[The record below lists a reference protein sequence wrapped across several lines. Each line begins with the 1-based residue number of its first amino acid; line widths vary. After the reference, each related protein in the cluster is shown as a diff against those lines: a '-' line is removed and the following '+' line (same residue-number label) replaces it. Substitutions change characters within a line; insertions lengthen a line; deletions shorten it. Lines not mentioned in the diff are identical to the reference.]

1 MFVDPYQGV
10 DVAAEAARRVGD
22 AQRRIDQTGG
32 SIKFPDPA
40 PGNKIHLER
49 LISHIR
55 QLERTT
61 SMKIVTLNLGEENL
75 QATILIKNTTLKFS
89 PSDVIFIKNLA
100 TEYFQEFLMKINSD
114 VFLPASRT
122 LNFDIRAELIE
133 LDQQS

>member
-1 MFVDPYQGV
+1 MFIDGATGI
-10 DVAAEAARRVGD
+10 DVAAEAARRVAD
-22 AQRRIDQTGG
+22 AQRRIDQT
-32 SIKFPDPA
+32 SESTKFPA
-40 PGNKIHLER
+40 PVQGNKIHLER
-49 LISHIR
+49 LIAHIR

-61 SMKIVTLNLGEENL
+61 SMKIVTFNLGEENL

-89 PSDVIFIKNLA
+89 PSDVMFIKNLA

-114 VFLPASRT
+114 VILPASRT